1 MFSISMVYIG
11 LLKLPFYLKI
21 FSKCLLTYYQ
31 IAFSTSFP
39 LSGGF
44 TWLHPLEMCVAW
56 HTIKEEVL
64 VITVTSS
71 HILAYNHA
79 TYGSNFSFTR
89 KNAKNAIILV
99 ILGKGLTVNIT
110 IVGKTK

>member
-1 MFSISMVYIG
+1 MSSSYPASFRFEAAIG
-11 LLKLPFYLKI
+11 TLP
-21 FSKCLLTYYQ
+21 
-31 IAFSTSFP
+31 FSTSFP

-44 TWLHPLEMCVAW
+44 TWLHPLEMYVAW